1 MHVRVDTH
9 GDQKGASDP
18 LELELKVAISC
29 LMWVLETKLQSSVRA
44 VSVL

>member
-18 LELELKVAISC
+18 LELELKVAVSC
-29 LMWVLETKLQSSVRA
+29 LMWVLETKLQFSIKI